1 MNAKNFM
8 LALTQVEDSFLSEA
22 ADEENIRSLFA
33 DFKAEADDETAENAD
48 YNSGGELY
56 PKKKGKKVTLWK
68 LMLVACIF
76 VSMAIYGVLTVKT
89 RGSFGYEYYREKVE
103 AMFREARPDSEQA
116 YSDIG
121 NIIKYRTLEEFC
133 DKHGTDCYYP
143 AVLPEGIKIG
153 YVAVQKGSIDLM
165 GNFNEDDTLTYY
177 LLQNADGSSGRY
189 SFIFRAGENQPAPFK
204 EYENVTRE
212 IINGVDCYIL
222 DSTGEFHQAHF
233 VYNGDV
239 YTVTAPTHKELML
252 LLDGMEKLELNDELF

>member
-1 MNAKNFM
+1 MNAKDFM

-33 DFKAEADDETAENAD
+33 DFKAKADDETAENSD

-68 LMLVACIF
+68 LLLVACIF

-89 RGSFGYEYYREKVE
+89 RGSFGYEYYRERVE
-103 AMFREARPDSEQA
+103 AMFEKANHDAELA

-133 DKHGTDCYYP
+133 EKHGTDCYYP
-143 AVLPEGIKIG
+143 AVLPEGVEIAH
-153 YVAVQKGSIDLM
+153 VAVQKGCVDLT
-165 GNFNEDDTLTYY
+165 GNVDEDGMHICY
-177 LLQNADGSSGRY
+177 LLENADGSTGTY
-189 SFIFRAGENQPAPFK
+189 SFIFRRGENQPAPFT
-204 EYENVTRE
+204 EYKNVTRE

-222 DSTGEFHQAHF
+222 DSTGKFEQAHF

-252 LLDGMEKLELNDELF
+252 MLDGMEKLELN